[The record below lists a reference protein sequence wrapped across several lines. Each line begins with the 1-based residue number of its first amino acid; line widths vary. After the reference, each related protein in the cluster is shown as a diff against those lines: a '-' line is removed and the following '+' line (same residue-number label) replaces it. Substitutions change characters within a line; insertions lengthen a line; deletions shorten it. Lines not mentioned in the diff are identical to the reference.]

1 MVLHD
6 YDQLLRELISMRK
19 AAGWSQQRLA
29 QELGVKQSTIGGY
42 EAGANRVST
51 EVAIRWAAAFG
62 RHLALLSSEAGAR
75 HELASAAATLPAGEL
90 DDLLAVVR
98 RLTDPSVPAE
108 VRAIG
113 LSVLRG
119 LGARKAG

>member
-1 MVLHD
+1 MLLHN
-6 YDQLLRELISMRK
+6 YEGLLQELISLRK

-42 EAGANRVST
+42 EAEANRVSAD
-51 EVAIRWAAAFG
+51 VAMRWAGVFG
-62 RHLALLSSEAGAR
+62 HRLALLSTADAAH
-75 HELASAAATLPAGEL
+75 HELAVAAAALPQGEL
-90 DDLLAVVR
+90 DDLLSVVR

-113 LSVLRG
+113 LSVLKG
-119 LGARKAG
+119 LAVRKAG